1 MNKNTD
7 NFLSPHSLVH
17 AHTHTNKHRS
27 HLPRMCAG
35 TCDQV
40 IINFSPLPRL
50 LVSLTDATLISV
62 CINTLRHH
70 LHCGCEYCCSKKKEK
85 KKQGQREKKEVSRL
99 SETPFMATFFFSH
112 VLARSPL
119 CKRFQEIYAVRP
131 TVLHCGTF
139 HFFSFKKSF
148 KNKKKGIIE
157 TMNNEQ

>member
-70 LHCGCEYCCSKKKEK
+70 LHCGCEYCCSKKKK
-85 KKQGQREKKEVSRL
+85 RKSRANGRKRKSQGSQKHHL
-99 SETPFMATFFFSH
+99 WPLFFFSH

-139 HFFSFKKSF
+139 HFFLSKSPS
-148 KNKKKGIIE
+148 KTKRKE
-157 TMNNEQ
+157 